1 MATISLTG
9 KDTIQINDRVF
20 DNVGDGEVAT
30 LTFPNELVGLKIG
43 KNGNAI
49 YALNET
55 GKEVDFDLRVLRGS
69 ADDKFLNSLK
79 LTMER
84 DFAAFTTLTG
94 EIVKRIGDGDGN
106 VSNDTYTLSGGVFKQ
121 SIDVTS
127 NVEGDTEQAIS
138 LYRLKFTNGA
148 RAIS

>member
-127 NVEGDTEQAIS
+127 DVEGDTEQAIS